1 MQLRHTDIKQ
11 KSLLATNIKVEQLL
25 ADTWGG
31 GGGGGGG
38 GDNLPPPPR
47 RI

>member
-25 ADTWGG
+25 AD
-31 GGGGGGG
+31 
-38 GDNLPPPPR
+38 NFPPPPAEYR
-47 RI
+47 

>member
-25 ADTWGG
+25 AD
-31 GGGGGGG
+31 
-38 GDNLPPPPR
+38 NLPPQIGR
-47 RI
+47 AHV

>member
-25 ADTWGG
+25 ADKSYC
-31 GGGGGGG
+31 
-38 GDNLPPPPR
+38 LLS
-47 RI
+47 